1 MKTKVEGISILVS
14 MGTSL
19 IVLSLAF
26 ATLTSISRSI
36 DQASNIQR
44 STQLFFASESG
55 AEAAFFHNNA
65 RGAGLYFDGVD
76 DPGSDPIE
84 DLDEVATQIYHPSI
98 DATTSWTI
106 QGRTTHRDDA
116 IGDNAIIVDILKEG
130 QTYKIPLKWDPAS
143 NPVAPVPSTPSAYTS
158 PGVNDE
164 LEFIFYQTPGDMDS
178 STALTEFQE
187 RYGFRSDAFDPLQ
200 GAFDFGDNGDEEI
213 LIDWSLTRKN
223 NVQGVQTFIPTI
235 NQNCDGRDSDGNLI
249 GYGGYVCEDDLA
261 AGGVRISTAVGT
273 EGKVLP
279 GAIDSRINNFWDC
292 TPGADDTV
300 RIGETCSDYQLTIRP
315 LLKFY
320 DSSSGDKVPG
330 IPFQIKLD
338 TGNNPAVY
346 FPRNY
351 YTVVSDVTLEDFSQR
366 IELEIP
372 IRTSIGAFDYV
383 IFD

>member
-26 ATLTSISRSI
+26 ATLASIARSI

-65 RGAGLYFDGVD
+65 RGAGLHFDGVND
-76 DPGSDPIE
+76 AGVDPIE
-84 DLDEVATQIYHPSI
+84 DLDQIATELYHPSI
-98 DATTSWTI
+98 DATTNWSI
-106 QGRTTHRDDA
+106 QARTTHRDNA
-116 IGDNAIIVDILKEG
+116 IGNNAIIVDILKEG
-130 QTYKIPLKWDPAS
+130 QTYKIPLQWDPAS
-143 NPVAPVPSTPSAYTS
+143 NPLAPVPSTPGDFTS
-158 PGVNDE
+158 PGIDDE
-164 LEFIFYQTPGDMDS
+164 LVFTFFETPDDIPS

-187 RYGFRSDAFDPLQ
+187 RYGFRDDAFDPLQ
-200 GAFDFGDNGDEEI
+200 GDFDFGDNGAEEI
-213 LIDWSLTRKN
+213 LIDWSITRKN

-235 NQNCDGRDSDGNLI
+235 NQDCDQSNANGYICENDLIPTGLTITTIDSG
-249 GYGGYVCEDDLA
+249 
-261 AGGVRISTAVGT
+261 

-279 GAIDSRINNFWDC
+279 GAIDTPLTNFWHC
-292 TPGADDTV
+292 TAGVNETVKAD
-300 RIGETCSDYQLTIRP
+300 ETCSDYQLTIRP
-315 LLKFY
+315 LLKFN
-320 DSSSGDKVPG
+320 DTSTGDKVPG
-330 IPFQIKLD
+330 IPFQLKLD
-338 TGNNPAVY
+338 TGSNPAVY
-346 FPRNY
+346 FPQNY